1 MASGVIATVRNMGM
15 VFAVC
20 YAGLLIHSAI
30 SPQLML
36 PNQLFAGAAVDLT
49 KGIHRIMI
57 FGAILSTLMAL
68 LSFAGAKNKGAIVSN
83 YGATIKH
90 KKSIFEKRTR
100 QYLENVLNGASK

>member
-36 PNQLFAGAAVDLT
+36 PNQLIAGAAVDLT
-49 KGIHRIMI
+49 KGMHRIMI

-68 LSFAGAKNKGAIVSN
+68 ISFAGVKNKGIIVSN
-83 YGATIKH
+83 YGDTIKH